1 MGRKKQRNGLAPST
15 TSTPSRRSA
24 RFQSQQDSTVQ
35 TPGQR
40 FRSLVG
46 ACSDFVPVAAVANS
60 DSPVDDVVVS
70 PLPKKQTRQINLVGS
85 NLNTECFTETINIA
99 NFPVPAFAS
108 AATSRFSSAQNA
120 NDEEE
125 EGCGD
130 DDNDPKIDDR
140 KMPARSDNLP
150 SIAKDE
156 YDNNDDDG
164 AIDAFLGTD
173 DNSNKVGVNDIGDDK
188 LGIDDREEHNFDA
201 FHVHDEGG
209 QEVTVAV
216 SSREVETKEDNLD
229 PTSLF
234 LHNKEDADA
243 LMAFFA
249 DDSNYDDEGQREQE
263 VKINNE

>member
-1 MGRKKQRNGLAPST
+1 MGRKKQRNGLAPSV
-15 TSTPSRRSA
+15 TSTPSRRST
-24 RFQSQQDSTVQ
+24 RFQSQQDSAVQ

-40 FRSLVG
+40 FRSIVS
-46 ACSDFVPVAAVANS
+46 ACLDFVPVAAVANL

-70 PLPKKQTRQINLVGS
+70 PPPKKRTRKNNLVGS
-85 NLNTECFTETINIA
+85 NLNTECFTETINVA
-99 NFPVPAFAS
+99 NFPVPAFAL
-108 AATSRFSSAQNA
+108 AATSQFSSAQNA

-130 DDNDPKIDDR
+130 DDNDQKIDDR
-140 KMPARSDNLP
+140 KMPARRDNLS
-150 SIAKDE
+150 SIAE
-156 YDNNDDDG
+156 EAYDNDNDDDDDG
-164 AIDAFLGTD
+164 DAFLGTD
-173 DNSNKVGVNDIGDDK
+173 DNSNEVDDDDVDGD
-188 LGIDDREEHNFDA
+188 
-201 FHVHDEGG
+201 
-209 QEVTVAV
+209 VAV

-234 LHNKEDADA
+234 LHDEEDADA